1 MKITEDADSKY
12 HAYSI
17 SPKRNKKNQIRKERY
32 SKEKG
37 AEFYLENK
45 EAIKEKP
52 KNQYENLSKKEKD

>member
-1 MKITEDADSKY
+1 MLIVNIMLIQFRLKEI
-12 HAYSI
+12 
-17 SPKRNKKNQIRKERY
+17 KKNQIRKERY

-45 EAIKEKP
+45 EAIKENP

>member
-1 MKITEDADSKY
+1 MLIVNIMLIQFRLKEI
-12 HAYSI
+12 
-17 SPKRNKKNQIRKERY
+17 KKNQIKKERY

-37 AEFYLENK
+37 AEFFLENK